1 MNTTLF
7 NWEAIVTVTGLLSF
21 ILDEITLSSA
31 VAGGDNLGFIMTNL
45 SY

>member
-7 NWEAIVTVTGLLSF
+7 NWEAIVAVTGF
-21 ILDEITLSSA
+21 YYYLDEITLSSA